1 MVGEHTGILTGENPG
16 DVTQCLACNNQLE
29 AELTQRGQN
38 GTTKISLGISLLVSK
53 KNSINLNLKMNLVQ
67 MISKGSN
74 VA

>member
-1 MVGEHTGILTGENPG
+1 MEGYGILTGENLG
-16 DVTQCLACNNQLE
+16 NITQCLAWNNQLE
-29 AELTQRGQN
+29 AELTQHGQN

-67 MISKGSN
+67 MISRGSN